1 MKRKFILF
9 LLVLVM
15 IFTLVSCPKEP
26 EPVIPPVDNNGTNS
40 GGTPPEVIPP
50 GGDGTITP
58 EGLVPLPTNVLY
70 VFDEE
75 KNPSYSSSTVA
86 LNTIFNPDELGQMVL
101 VFDRSEWV
109 KHLEYCLADITHEES
124 VVARGFYFTKDG
136 KEWFFNDIGFRIR
149 GNTSR
154 ISPQE
159 IWFDEETET
168 LKYGK
173 YQQAH
178 FALDFEEWVEDDED
192 KKLADSMKGLIL
204 KRFKDDFTYSREIFA
219 YNFFRNN
226 GVWLAPRAA
235 YTTLKIQIVDDMDL
249 DGDGDVTEF
258 ETIDYGVYGMI
269 EEVKKQFLKERTTKQ
284 GGGELQSQKGN
295 LWKCTHPSNFLLAD
309 VEGKIGEEE
318 FSFVKD
324 EEENIIGSNKVTYP
338 YDYKGDNELAEGKEQ
353 LLTFMKDL
361 NNLPDCTD
369 SDNDE
374 ADIETIKAFYTD
386 RMDGDLFLKTYAIN
400 IILGMWDDYW
410 INSNNFY
417 FYFDTNG
424 KAYFIPY
431 DYDNS
436 LGTNGGKTDCAN
448 QDPLNW
454 GEFSD
459 GPKPLI
465 EKILQVP
472 EYQDT
477 FKKYLD
483 EFSNEDSLF
492 DDDKSIAQIT
502 GWQNMIKDFIGSK
515 DLKYNDTTP
524 TFQDKVAS
532 WGKPYC
538 PYTLYT
544 PGDMNYFTVRQRSI
558 QNYLYPSDG
567 KKTLTINAGKGFLY
581 NGDDKTNTLPF
592 EFEPGTRFDEIT
604 KDIDYLP
611 VYSDEIQ
618 KWYSYEE
625 DGVYYVATALMDS
638 YGNTF
643 SFNDNRVLWDDAT
656 YEVYYSHYVPITL
669 NFNGGTWWDE
679 EKQETITDFI
689 VKYYL
694 ADEWFSP
701 NIWPEKEDCYFK
713 EWIFEDG
720 SKIEYVPS
728 EATTVYAKW
737 GPRSDFYDYLANGD
751 IIGDFDGN
759 GVSLIYKGEGKYSYT
774 FTYDSTTMNQWFG
787 GSDNYPATDENGGIV
802 EFKIRP
808 NKAWDGTQIGIQ
820 YNDWQPEIN
829 GGHPYCL
836 VGGENIVVHGLQEG
850 CTYTIY
856 YQVND
861 AYGGWVWIETSDI
874 PSSGEPD
881 IMEPKE

>member
-1 MKRKFILF
+1 
-9 LLVLVM
+9 M

-26 EPVIPPVDNNGTNS
+26 EPVIPPLVENPDGNQQKPDDQQNS
-40 GGTPPEVIPP
+40 GGNQQKPNPTPDPFYQTE
-50 GGDGTITP
+50 T
-58 EGLVPLPTNVLY
+58 GLYMYNRKNNPT
-70 VFDEE
+70 
-75 KNPSYSSSTVA
+75 YSSSSDA
-86 LNTIFNPDELGQMVL
+86 LNTIFNPDELGEMVL
-101 VFDRSEWV
+101 VFDRSEWN
-109 KHLEYCLADITHEES
+109 KHLEYCYVDIQHEES
-124 VVARGFYFTKDG
+124 VVARGFYFKKDN

-249 DGDGDVTEF
+249 DGDGDVKEF

-269 EEVKKQFLKERTTKQ
+269 EEVKKQFLRERTTKQ

-295 LWKCTHPSNFLLAD
+295 LWKCTHPSNFVLAEAKA
-309 VEGKIGEEE
+309 EGKIGEEE

-324 EEENIIGSNKVTYP
+324 EEENIINSNKVTYP

-353 LLTFMKDL
+353 LLTFMEDL

-369 SDNDE
+369 GDNDE
-374 ADIETIKAFYTD
+374 DDIATIKAFYTD
-386 RMDGDLFLKTYAIN
+386 RMDGDLFLRTYAIN

-410 INSNNFY
+410 INGNNFY

-436 LGTNGGKTDCAN
+436 LGTNGCETDCAN

-502 GWQNMIKDFIGSK
+502 RWQNMIRDFIGSK

-532 WGKPYC
+532 WGTPNY

-567 KKTLTINAGKGFLY
+567 KKTLTINAGKGFFY
-581 NGDDKTNTLPF
+581 NGEDQTNTLSFKF
-592 EFEPGTRFDEIT
+592 ESGTRFDEIL
-604 KDIDYLP
+604 KQHQFDYFKLDNEE
-611 VYSDEIQ
+611 YGI
-618 KWYSYEE
+618 KYSYEE

-643 SFNDNRVLWDDAT
+643 SFYDNRVLWDDAT

-694 ADEWFSP
+694 AGEWFEP
-701 NIWPEKEDCYFK
+701 EIWPSKEDCYFK
-713 EWIFEDG
+713 DWTFVDG
-720 SKIEYVPS
+720 SKVEYVPN
-728 EATTVYAKW
+728 EPTTVYAKW
-737 GPRSDFYDYLANGD
+737 GPLSDFYDYLENGD
-751 IIGDFDGN
+751 IIGDFALWKDEFGN
-759 GVSLIYKGEGKYSYT
+759 DIGAPLENLGTGLYSYT
-774 FTYDSTTMNQWFG
+774 FTYY
-787 GSDNYPATDENGGIV
+787 SDNMNKWGSSNGSV
-802 EFKIRP
+802 KFKFRP
-808 NKAWDGTQIGIQ
+808 NRKWDGTQIGIQ
-820 YNDWQPEIN
+820 YEGEQVWID
-829 GGHPYCL
+829 GGSPYCL